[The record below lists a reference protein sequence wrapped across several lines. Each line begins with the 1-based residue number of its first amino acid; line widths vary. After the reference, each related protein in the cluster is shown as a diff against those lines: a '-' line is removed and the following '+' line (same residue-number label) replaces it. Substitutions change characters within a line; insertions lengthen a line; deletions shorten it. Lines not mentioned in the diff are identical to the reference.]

1 MWEEISHYSQ
11 IIGCRLETTIF
22 DRFRY
27 KTNIIFY
34 FMCMIDQLKKHKSE
48 RNLIFLMLNVDTK
61 ILPKIDNN
69 NNNKI
74 RIHNITTKYL
84 KL

>member
-1 MWEEISHYSQ
+1 
-11 IIGCRLETTIF
+11 
-22 DRFRY
+22 
-27 KTNIIFY
+27 
-34 FMCMIDQLKKHKSE
+34 MCMIDQLKKHKSE